1 MWKEIYA
8 IDLNLLIGV
17 VGGIFSGF
25 FVSYVFLIE
34 AEYRNQ
40 INHVKEIFTPIY
52 GITATYLAYTQF
64 KKQKDV
70 SLLIK
75 SMKLIMQEIS

>member
-1 MWKEIYA
+1 MWKEIYS

-40 INHVKEIFTPIY
+40 INHVKER
-52 GITATYLAYTQF
+52 
-64 KKQKDV
+64 
-70 SLLIK
+70 
-75 SMKLIMQEIS
+75 E

>member
-25 FVSYVFLIE
+25 FSYVFLIE
-34 AEYRNQ
+34 TEYRNQ
-40 INHVKEIFTPIY
+40 INHVKER
-52 GITATYLAYTQF
+52 
-64 KKQKDV
+64 K
-70 SLLIK
+70 
-75 SMKLIMQEIS
+75 